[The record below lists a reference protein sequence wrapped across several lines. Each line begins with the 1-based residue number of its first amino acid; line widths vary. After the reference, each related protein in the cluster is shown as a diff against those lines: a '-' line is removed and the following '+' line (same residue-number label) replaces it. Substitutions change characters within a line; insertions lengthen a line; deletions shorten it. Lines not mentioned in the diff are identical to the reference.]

1 MAVSDV
7 IDRVKASVLSMNSER
22 ESENRQRPRLGGEKF
37 GLALAPAKG
46 DPAVPEFFGRL
57 YEEAYAETQR
67 LGMHERWMANYVISR
82 AKTMVHTRLKDML
95 TGGRNASLSLGL
107 IGANIER
114 TVANITARNPVASVQ
129 ATSGKEEVSSALS
142 AMADQWNNEEQQYQT
157 LELAV
162 KIQETYGTVIEKGV
176 LDPETG
182 KLIPCPLDITAFLP
196 APGKFHDIQKMP
208 YCCHHYSQ
216 DVSVIE
222 RRYPHLEGKVSEL
235 SRHAELFLSDR
246 EDVIIDSNMQGAG
259 PGVLP
264 AGGGYDPH
272 RYTSKQNTL
281 GSYGKKGLVVEVWYK
296 DHSVEMKKRQM
307 LLPSPLGG
315 APAMQEVEV
324 PVESFPGGIRLIVLV
339 QGMDEESGEG
349 RGDYLVA
356 YDGPNP
362 NINHSVP
369 IDAVKDCYLFS
380 RFPFSVSRSYLDTE
394 MFWGFSQAE
403 TTGDIAQAIDEL
415 WRIIVKYL
423 KLSLLPPVIIP
434 RDTGID
440 KSQFAYIER
449 LVLQPNSTQTASGI
463 RFLEM
468 PTPPA
473 WLFQALDVLTRFFD
487 RTSQIE
493 DVDRGDAPAGIVAA
507 SAIQMLQ
514 ERAAA
519 LIRAKIRGVDSLVR
533 NRGRMFINMIQNF
546 HTEPEM
552 VNVSGSAV
560 EITGISFIGEKFSY
574 IVESGSTVI
583 KTEAE
588 ERQMAMDLFVAGAI
602 DQRALLESVKFR
614 GWREVVERMAEAGP
628 LEQAM
633 EILVQAGLPVE
644 LVEQLYQMAVQTQG
658 GPGDDPVARGGNS
671 AAQNN
676 QPMAGGQGGAGGPG
690 MRGKAPQREN
700 GGAPAKPGVPMTK
713 QNG

>member
-1 MAVSDV
+1 MNFREV
-7 IDRVKASVLSMNSER
+7 IDRGKAALLSMRADREDDTARPAVNGER
-22 ESENRQRPRLGGEKF
+22 F
-37 GLALAPAKG
+37 ALAKM
-46 DPAVPEFFGRL
+46 PAVGDDGVSEYFGRL
-57 YEEAYAETQR
+57 YEEAAAEVQR
-67 LGMHERWMANYVISR
+67 LGMHERWMANYVVSR
-82 AKTMVHTRLKDML
+82 AKTMVHRQLRETLL
-95 TGGRNASLSLGL
+95 GGKNASLSLGL

-129 ATSGKEEVSSALS
+129 ATSGDEATSSSLS
-142 AMADQWNNEEQQYQT
+142 AMVDQWNNEEQQYQT

-162 KIQETYGTVIEKGV
+162 KTQETYGTVIEKGV
-176 LDPETG
+176 LDADNG

-196 APGKFHDIQKMP
+196 CPGKYHDIQKMP
-208 YCCHHYSQ
+208 YCCHHYAE
-216 DVSVIE
+216 DISVIE
-222 RRYPHLEGKVSEL
+222 KRYPALEGKVTEL
-235 SRHAELFLSDR
+235 AKHAELFLTDR
-246 EDVIIDSNMQGAG
+246 EDIVIDSNMQGAG
-259 PGVLP
+259 PGSLP
-264 AGGGYDPH
+264 ASGGGFDPN
-272 RYTSKQNTL
+272 RYTTKMNTM
-281 GSYGKKGLVVEVWYK
+281 GHWGKKGLLIEVWCRDYSVKVEKQQVQLGVHK
-296 DHSVEMKKRQM
+296 DSGQ
-307 LLPSPLGG
+307 PL
-315 APAMQEVEV
+315 MSEVEV
-324 PVESFPGGIRLIVLV
+324 VKEAFPGGIRLVVLV
-339 QGMDEESGEG
+339 QGIDAKEGKG
-349 RGDYLVA
+349 RGDYIVA

-362 NINHSVP
+362 NLNWSMPVDYI
-369 IDAVKDCYLFS
+369 KDCYLYK

-423 KLSLLPPVIIP
+423 KLSLLPAVIIP
-434 RDTGID
+434 RDTGLD

-449 LVLQPNSTQTASGI
+449 LVLQPSSATTGAGI
-463 RFLEM
+463 RFLDM

-493 DVDRGDAPAGIVAA
+493 DVDRGDAPAGIIAA

-533 NRGRMFINMIQNF
+533 NRGRMFISMIQNF
-546 HTEPEM
+546 HTDAEL
-552 VNVSGSAV
+552 VNVSGKAV
-560 EITGISFIGEKFSY
+560 EITGINFAGQKFSY

-588 ERQMAMDLFVAGAI
+588 ERQMAVDLFAAGAI
-602 DQRALLESVKFR
+602 DQRALLEAVKFR

-644 LVEQLYQMAVQTQG
+644 LVQEIYQMAMQAQG
-658 GPGDDPVARGGNS
+658 GPGDDPVSRGGNS
-671 AAQNN
+671 NAENG
-676 QPMAGGQGGAGGPG
+676 QPMPSGMGGGGMN
-690 MRGKAPQREN
+690 MRGKAPQRQR
-700 GGAPAKPGVPMTK
+700 GGAPAKSGVPMTQQK
-713 QNG
+713 G

>member
-1 MAVSDV
+1 MGVKEV
-7 IDRVKASVLSMNSER
+7 IDRSKAAVLAMRAGR
-22 ESENRQRPRLGGEKF
+22 EPEETTRATIGGDKF
-37 GLALAPAKG
+37 GLAQMPGKG

-57 YEEAYAETQR
+57 YEDAANEVKR
-67 LGMHERWMANYVISR
+67 LGMHERWMANYVVSR
-82 AKTMVHTRLKDML
+82 AKTMVHTRIRDMMM
-95 TGGRNASLSLGL
+95 GGRNASLSLGL

-114 TVANITARNPVASVQ
+114 TVANITARNPVASVR
-129 ATSGKEEVSSALS
+129 ATSGDKFVSSTLS
-142 AMADQWNNEEQQYQT
+142 AMVDQWNNDEQQYQT

-162 KIQETYGTVIEKGV
+162 KMQETYGTVVEKGV
-176 LDPETG
+176 LDSQSG
-182 KLIPCPLDITAFLP
+182 KMIPCPLDITAFLP
-196 APGKFHDIQKMP
+196 APGKYHDIQKMP

-216 DVSVIE
+216 DISFIE
-222 RRYPHLEGKVSEL
+222 KRYPALQGKVTEL
-235 SRHAELFLSDR
+235 ARHAELFLTER
-246 EDVIIDSNMQGAG
+246 EDVVIDSNLQGAG
-259 PGVLP
+259 PGALP
-264 AGGGYDPH
+264 GTSGYSPNH
-272 RYTSKQNTL
+272 YTSKQNTMSPH
-281 GSYGKKGLVVEVWYK
+281 GEKGLVIELWCR
-296 DHSVEMKKRQM
+296 DFSVHKVSRDMTVGMHPETSV
-307 LLPSPLGG
+307 PI
-315 APAMQEVEV
+315 MQKVEV
-324 PVESFPGGIRLIVLV
+324 PEEVFPGGIRLVVLV
-339 QGMDEESGEG
+339 QGMDPDANRG
-349 RGDYLVA
+349 RGNYIVA

-362 NINHSVP
+362 NINHSIP
-369 IDAVKDCYLFS
+369 IDAVRDCYLFS
-380 RFPFSVSRSYLDTE
+380 RYPFSVSRSYLDTE

-449 LVLQPNSTQTASGI
+449 LVLQPNSANTAAGI

-519 LIRAKIRGVDSLVR
+519 LIRAKIRGVDTLVR
-533 NRGRMFINMIQNF
+533 NRGRMFMSFIQNF

-552 VNVSGSAV
+552 INVSGAAV
-560 EITGISFIGEKFSY
+560 EVTGVQFVMEKFSY
-574 IVESGSTVI
+574 VVESGSTVI

-588 ERQMAMDLFVAGAI
+588 DRQMAMDLFTVGAI
-602 DQRALLESVKFR
+602 DQEALLETVKFR
-614 GWREVVERMAEAGP
+614 GWREIIERMAQAGP

-633 EILVQAGLPVE
+633 EVLTQAGLPIE
-644 LVEQLYQMAVQTQG
+644 LVQEIYQMAMEVQG
-658 GPGDDPVARGGNS
+658 GPGDDPVARGGISN
-671 AAQNN
+671 AANG
-676 QPMAGGQGGAGGPG
+676 QPNPAPQGGGG
-690 MRGKAPQREN
+690 MRGKVPQRQN
-700 GGAPAKPGVPMTK
+700 GGAPAKAGVPMTK

>member
-1 MAVSDV
+1 MAVKELVS
-7 IDRVKASVLSMNSER
+7 KAKGSVLAMMSGR
-22 ESENRQRPRLGGEKF
+22 EQDNEPRPRIGGERF
-37 GLALAPAKG
+37 GLADAPAKG

-57 YEEAYAETQR
+57 YEEARDEVFR
-67 LGMHERWMANYVISR
+67 LGMHERWMANYTLSR
-82 AKTMVHTRLKDML
+82 AKTMVHQRFRDML
-95 TGGRNASLSLGL
+95 RGGHNASLSLGL

-129 ATSGKEEVSSALS
+129 ATSGDEAVSSSLS
-142 AMADQWNNEEQQYQT
+142 AMVDQWNNEEQQHHT

-162 KIQETYGTVIEKGV
+162 KIQETYGTVVEKAV

-182 KLIPCPLDITAFLP
+182 KPIPCPLDITAFLP
-196 APGKFHDIQKMP
+196 APGKYHDVQKMP
-208 YCCHHYSQ
+208 YCCHHYTQ
-216 DVSVIE
+216 DVSLIE
-222 RRYPHLEGKVSEL
+222 RRHPALKGMVTEL
-235 SRHAELFLSDR
+235 AKRDALFLTDR

-259 PGVLP
+259 PGSLP
-264 AGGGYDPH
+264 ASGGYDPN
-272 RYTSKQNTL
+272 RYSDKTNQP
-281 GSYGKKGLVVEVWYK
+281 GPYGKNGLVVEVWFR
-296 DHSVEMKKRQM
+296 DRSVSMKKQVVQTIDATT
-307 LLPSPLGG
+307 GEVVEK
-315 APAMQEVEV
+315 EVEV
-324 PVESFPGGIRLIVLV
+324 PVENFPGGIRLVVLV
-339 QGMDEESGEG
+339 QGMDKESSKG
-349 RGDYLVA
+349 RGEYLVA

-362 NINHSVP
+362 NVNHNLP
-369 IDAVKDCYLFS
+369 IDVIRNCYLYS
-380 RFPFSVSRSYLDTE
+380 KFPFSVSRSYLDTE

-440 KSQFAYIER
+440 KSQFAYVER
-449 LVLQPNSTQTASGI
+449 LVLQPASAQSGSGI

-519 LIRAKIRGVDSLVR
+519 LIRAKIRAVDSLVR
-533 NRGRMFINMIQNF
+533 NRGRMFISMVQNF
-546 HTEPEM
+546 HTEPELI
-552 VNVSGSAV
+552 NVSGKAV
-560 EITGISFIGEKFSY
+560 EIVGVSFAREKFSY

-588 ERQMAMDLFVAGAI
+588 ERSMAMELFQVGAI
-602 DQRALLESVKFR
+602 DQRALLEAVKFR
-614 GWREVVERMAEAGP
+614 GWREVIERMAEAGP

-644 LVEQLYQMAVQTQG
+644 IVEQLYQMAMETQG

-671 AAQNN
+671 TAANN
-676 QPMAGGQGGAGGPG
+676 QPMAGGPAGGGQG
-690 MRGKAPQREN
+690 MRGKAPQRQN
-700 GGAPAKPGVPMTK
+700 GGAPAKAGVPMTK